1 MLGDIFLFRKIEEKP
16 NREKSRSNHQMNSK
30 GAINTWVREHGK
42 QPERRL
48 VWEKGVGWKARWR
61 WHQNIKHELGRNI
74 RTKKVSFKD
83 RDEIY

>member
-48 VWEKGVGWKARWR
+48 V
-61 WHQNIKHELGRNI
+61 
-74 RTKKVSFKD
+74 
-83 RDEIY
+83 